1 LKVARSYLQQLGEAI
16 REFLP
21 SHSFNRI
28 PVGRATHWKPL
39 RIVWVALL
47 MAWDEGQTLGTRWDH
62 VCEAVTKLH
71 PHWRLGESYSGFTQA
86 LVRLSTHLIPTLIKR
101 LQVAMKAVAG
111 SYWKSG
117 LWVAFA
123 VDGTRIETP
132 HTAQNEDGLGCA
144 GRDKTAP
151 QVFLTTVW
159 HLGTGLPWSFRVGPG
174 TDSERNHFRWMI
186 GGLPRRS
193 MIVADAGFAGY
204 TLFMRLLLADH
215 SFLIRVGR
223 NVTLLE
229 DLGYYHE
236 ERDGLVYLWPRAHR
250 RCRPLVL
257 RLIKLTMGSQTV
269 CLLTNVLDPNQ
280 LGDGEA
286 TALYKQR
293 WGEEVFYRSYKQTMN
308 RRKILSRTPETC
320 QAEASWMVL
329 GLWLLSLM
337 TAARI
342 IEAGGDPKEISVA
355 QARDTLRRAIRE
367 SRRGKRMAAKV
378 REKKR
383 RLGRRRCRVEV
394 PDLSRELTEARQD
407 RYERRRSIKEAR
419 NYPRKKKEKPPGSPR
434 IRPATPTEVK
444 RSARLPS
451 PEILYQWTA

>member
-1 LKVARSYLQQLGEAI
+1 MARSYLQQLGEAI

-21 SHSFNRI
+21 GHSFNRI

-39 RIVWVALL
+39 RIAWVALL
-47 MAWDEGQTLGTRWDH
+47 IAWDEGQTLATRWDQA
-62 VCEAVTKLH
+62 CEAVTKLH
-71 PHWRLGESYSGFTQA
+71 PHWRLGESYSGFTRA
-86 LVRLSTHLIPTLIKR
+86 SIRLSARLIPALIKR

-111 SYWKSG
+111 SYWKTG

-132 HTAQNEDGLGCA
+132 HTARNEDGLGCA

-159 HLGTGLPWSFRVGPG
+159 HLGTGLPWDFRVGPG
-174 TDSERNHFRWMI
+174 TDSERGHLRRMI
-186 GGLPRRS
+186 GELPARS

-204 TLFMRLLLADH
+204 ALFMRLLLADH

-223 NVTLLE
+223 NVTLLK

-236 ERDGLVYLWPRAHR
+236 ERDGLVYLWPHAHR

-257 RLIKLTMGSQTV
+257 RLIELTVGSQAV
-269 CLLTNVLDPNQ
+269 CLLTNVLDEKR
-280 LGDGEA
+280 LSDEEA
-286 TALYKQR
+286 AALYKQR
-293 WGEEVFYRSYKQTMN
+293 WSEEVFYRSYKQTMN

-320 QAEASWMVL
+320 RADASWMML

-355 QARDTLRRAIRE
+355 QARDSVRRALRE
-367 SRRGKRMAAKV
+367 GRRGKRSAARR
-378 REKKR
+378 REKER
-383 RLGRRRCRVEV
+383 GPGRRRRRVEV
-394 PDLSRELTEARQD
+394 PDLCRELAEARKD
-407 RYERRRSIKEAR
+407 RYERRCSIKAAR
-419 NYPRKKKEKPPGSPR
+419 DYPRKKKEKPPGPPK

-444 RSARLPS
+444 KSARLPT
-451 PEILYQWTA
+451 PNIPYQWTA

>member
-21 SHSFNRI
+21 SHSFNQFPI
-28 PVGRATHWKPL
+28 GQAICWKPQ
-39 RIVWVALL
+39 RIAWIALL

-62 VCEAVTKLH
+62 AGEAATKLH

-86 LVRLSTHLIPTLIKR
+86 LIRLSGRLIPALVKR

-159 HLGTGLPWSFRVGPG
+159 HLGTGLPWTFRVGPG
-174 TDSERNHFRWMI
+174 TDSERNHFRAMI
-186 GGLPRRS
+186 GELPQRS

-204 TLFMRLLLADH
+204 ALFMRLLLARH

-223 NVTLLE
+223 NITLLE
-229 DLGYYHE
+229 DLGYHHE
-236 ERDGLVYLWPRAHR
+236 EREGLVYLWPRAHR

-257 RLIKLTMGSQTV
+257 RLIRLTMGSQTV
-269 CLLTNVLDPNQ
+269 CLLTNVLDENQ
-280 LGDGEA
+280 LSDEEA
-286 TALYKQR
+286 ASLYKRR
-293 WGEEVFYRSYKQTMN
+293 WGEEVFHRSYKQTMN

-342 IEAGGDPKEISVA
+342 IKSGGDPKEISVA
-355 QARDTLRRAIRE
+355 QARDTLRRAMRE

-383 RLGRRRCRVEV
+383 RLGRGRRRVEV
-394 PDLSRELTEARQD
+394 PDLSRELTEARKD

-419 NYPRKKKEKPPGSPR
+419 NYPRKKKEKPPGSPK

-444 RSARLPS
+444 RSAKLPS
-451 PEILYQWTA
+451 PKILYQWTA

>member
-1 LKVARSYLQQLGEAI
+1 
-16 REFLP
+16 
-21 SHSFNRI
+21 
-28 PVGRATHWKPL
+28 
-39 RIVWVALL
+39 
-47 MAWDEGQTLGTRWDH
+47 
-62 VCEAVTKLH
+62 
-71 PHWRLGESYSGFTQA
+71 
-86 LVRLSTHLIPTLIKR
+86 LVRLSPHLIPALIKR

-111 SYWKSG
+111 IYWKSG
-117 LWVAFA
+117 HWVAFA

-132 HTAQNEDGLGCA
+132 HTAQNEVGLGCA

-159 HLGTGLPWSFRVGPG
+159 HFGTGLPWDFRVGPG
-174 TDSERNHFRWMI
+174 TDSERTHFRRMI
-186 GGLPRRS
+186 AGLPAHS

-204 TLFMRLLLADH
+204 ALFMRLLRAGH

-223 NVTLLE
+223 NITLLK

-257 RLIKLTMGSQTV
+257 RLIELTVGSQTV

-280 LGDGEA
+280 LSDEDA
-286 TALYKQR
+286 AALYKQR

-320 QAEASWMVL
+320 RADASWMVL

-355 QARDTLRRAIRE
+355 RARDTLRRAMRE
-367 SRRGKRMAAKV
+367 SRRAKRMAAKLG
-378 REKKR
+378 EKKR
-383 RLGRRRCRVEV
+383 RLGRRRRRVEV
-394 PDLSRELTEARQD
+394 PDLSRELAEARQD
-407 RYERRRSIKEAR
+407 RYERRRSIKAAR
-419 NYPRKKKEKPPGSPR
+419 NYPRKKKETPPRSPK
-434 IRPATPTEVK
+434 IRSATPTEVK
-444 RSARLPS
+444 RSAKLPS

>member
-1 LKVARSYLQQLGEAI
+1 LKVAQSYLQQLGQAI
-16 REFLP
+16 GEFLP

-39 RIVWVALL
+39 RLVWVALL

-62 VCEAVTKLH
+62 ACEAVTKLH
-71 PHWRLGESYSGFTQA
+71 PQWRLGESYSGFSQA
-86 LVRLSTHLIPTLIKR
+86 LIRHSARLIPALIKR

-111 SYWKSG
+111 CYWKSG
-117 LWVAFA
+117 HWVAFA

-132 HTAQNEDGLGCA
+132 HTARNEAGLGCA

-174 TDSERNHFRWMI
+174 TASERNHFRRMI
-186 GGLPRRS
+186 GELPARS
-193 MIVADAGFAGY
+193 MVVADAGFAGY
-204 TLFMRLLLADH
+204 VLFMRLLLADH

-223 NVTLLE
+223 NVTLLK
-229 DLGYYHE
+229 DLGYYHG

-250 RCRPLVL
+250 NCRPLVL
-257 RLIKLTMGSQTV
+257 RLIELTVGSQTV
-269 CLLTNVLDPNQ
+269 CLLTNVLDPKQ
-280 LGDGEA
+280 LGDEEA
-286 TALYKQR
+286 AALYKQR

-320 QAEASWMVL
+320 QADALWMML

-355 QARDTLRRAIRE
+355 QARDTFRRAMRE
-367 SRRGKRMAAKV
+367 SRRGKRRAAKR
-378 REKKR
+378 REKER
-383 RLGRRRCRVEV
+383 RPGRRRRRAEV
-394 PDLSRELTEARQD
+394 PNLSRELAEARKD
-407 RYERRRSIKEAR
+407 RYERRRSIKAAR
-419 NYPRKKKEKPPGSPR
+419 NYPRKKKEKPPGSPK

-451 PEILYQWTA
+451 PEISYQWTA